1 MKLKF
6 FYFLVLAFLFFAC
19 NKTNPK
25 VSIKT
30 ELGDIIV
37 ELFENEAPKTVEN
50 FLKYVD
56 NNHYENSDFYRVLTL
71 NNQPEDSIK
80 LELIQGGIWKEKDL
94 FAPVEHESTNE
105 TGIKHLNGTISMARA
120 EPNTARDDFFIC
132 IGNQPALDFGGKRN
146 PDGQG
151 FAAFGKVV
159 KGMEIIKA
167 IQKKSTEG
175 QYLNPRIV
183 ILNIE
188 RIK

>member
-1 MKLKF
+1 MKSRF
-6 FYFLVLAFLFFAC
+6 FYLLFLIIILFAC
-19 NKTNPK
+19 KTTNPK
-25 VSIKT
+25 IAIKT

-37 ELFENEAPKTVEN
+37 ELYESEAPKTVEN

-56 NNHYENSDFYRVLTL
+56 NNHYENSDFYRVLTQ

-80 LELIQGGIWKEKDL
+80 LELIQGGIWKEQDL
-94 FAPVEHESTNE
+94 FEPVKHENTNE
-105 TGIKHLNGTISMARA
+105 TGIKHLDGTISMARA

-132 IGNQPALDFGGKRN
+132 VGNQPELDYGGKRN
-146 PDGQG
+146 SDGQG

-159 KGMEIIKA
+159 QGMDIVKS

-188 RIK
+188 RI